1 MTRRLAAGVGGYL
14 IIPYLVRK
22 KKERPGYIKTCRKG
36 PASNESLPP
45 KVATLSPDSGTS
57 LGLRVHIHSPLVCNP
72 LHIQIISVV
81 IEDWGAEVPIVKL
94 LIEVTPGLV
103 KSGWYGVTT
112 DYNSSD

>member
-1 MTRRLAAGVGGYL
+1 MTGRLAARAGGYL
-14 IIPYLVRK
+14 IITYLVRK
-22 KKERPGYIKTCRKG
+22 KKGRPGYIKTCRKG

-57 LGLRVHIHSPLVCNP
+57 LGLRVHTHSP
-72 LHIQIISVV
+72 LHIQIISVM

-94 LIEVTPGLV
+94 LIAVTPGLV
-103 KSGWYGVTT
+103 KSGWYAVTT